1 MIEAVP
7 ARTALANGHRYV
19 SCMVCVISSVI
30 STTTFDVEMPRAY
43 LVVHIRADCLD
54 SRSIGIGS
62 GAPLDLL
69 LVGDIVL
76 RGSLDPSALD
86 TLNSHCYKF
95 SREINIRTEAF
106 PIAATERRSTK
117 RPYHWA

>member
-19 SCMVCVISSVI
+19 SCIVCVISSAV
-30 STTTFDVEMPRAY
+30 STATLYVEMSIMY
-43 LVVHIRADCLD
+43 LVVNIRADCLD
-54 SRSIGIGS
+54 GRSIGIGS
-62 GAPLDLL
+62 EAPLDLL
-69 LVGDIVL
+69 FVGDIVL

-86 TLNSHCYKF
+86 TFNSHRYKF
-95 SREINIRTEAF
+95 SREISIRTEAF

-117 RPYHWA
+117 RSHHWA